1 MIGLQLDA
9 VLDDVLL
16 LLDDLVLLRVV
27 GVAGGGVAGGH
38 GGVQGADAVPPPRQV
53 VRELQLRP
61 LALRRPLLACGHMT
75 ATSPSPPPPTNRAS
89 TFTHVL
95 NAIFC
100 HTVYIRGVYN
110 KYILQ
115 KKEKQQTISEGTVK
129 MFIVQR
135 TNHHW
140 VNPFPRK
147 QPITLSV

>member
-16 LLDDLVLLRVV
+16 LLDDLVLLGVV
-27 GVAGGGVAGGH
+27 RVAGGGVAGGH

-75 ATSPSPPPPTNRAS
+75 VTSSSPPPPPLTNRAS

-100 HTVYIRGVYN
+100 HNVYIQDVYN
-110 KYILQ
+110 KYIIQ
-115 KKEKQQTISEGTVK
+115 KKEKQQTISVGTVK
-129 MFIVQR
+129 MFTVQS
-135 TNHHW
+135 TNHH
-140 VNPFPRK
+140 
-147 QPITLSV
+147 